1 MEVNGIDIRVLFH
14 YRQGIEVWSRKEY
27 PSIHP
32 EGQGTALG
40 FGRATSPRWA
50 RRLTVEVLFTT
61 DKLKR
66 AMSANRALQRDW
78 GPDGAKKINLRLQ
91 QLAAAPTLEELR
103 MLPGRCHELIG
114 DRAGQL
120 AVELHGGFR
129 LIFRPSANPPPRK
142 GDGGLDWGQVES
154 VTVLEIVDYH

>member
-1 MEVNGIDIRVLFH
+1 VLILANF
-14 YRQGIEVWSRKEY
+14 YITVKVSY
-27 PSIHP
+27 FIS
-32 EGQGTALG
+32 EGSTRLSTTEATTPPYDAT
-40 FGRATSPRWA
+40 RASSPHWA

-61 DKLKR
+61 EKLKR

-78 GPDGAKKINLRLQ
+78 GADGAKKINLRLQ

-103 MLPGRCHELIG
+103 TLPGRCHELTR

-129 LIFRPSANPPPRK
+129 LIFRPSADPPPLK
-142 GDGGLDWGQVES
+142 EDGGLDWGQVES